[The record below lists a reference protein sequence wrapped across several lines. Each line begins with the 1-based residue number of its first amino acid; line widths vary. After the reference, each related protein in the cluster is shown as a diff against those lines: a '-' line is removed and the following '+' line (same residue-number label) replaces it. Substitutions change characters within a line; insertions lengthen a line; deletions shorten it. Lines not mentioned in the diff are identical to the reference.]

1 MGLMKILD
9 RAMGITSEKEEEM
22 GSRLLPSLRPGYND
36 GRVSRPT
43 DLFDIF
49 RTFKEDPPVYT
60 AISAIGKS
68 IADIPFVLIEAE
80 QAAGER
86 QFRTAR
92 DFMKASQLK
101 TYAGLTEKWASIEGG
116 KIVRHHPLLSILERP
131 SQTSQVTGHLMKQA
145 MVAYLELTGT
155 AYIEKLYSAKDSSTL
170 AGLWPLIDPRK
181 MMVIAGEKQLIDGYV
196 YTGPK
201 GMVVFKPEDMIFM
214 RTFAPDNPFYGYSP
228 TQVLRV
234 VIGGDLK
241 ALNWNFLFFENG
253 ARPDGM
259 LVADH
264 RLNSSDI
271 DLILDTW
278 DDSHQG
284 EDAWHRPA
292 VMGQGMKW
300 VDVGSNHKDMD
311 FPNLR
316 RYSKEEILGAYGVPP
331 IVAGDYKDANRASSD
346 IMYRLYYENAILPRC
361 DLIEDSLNMA
371 LLEPGSGLRLVF
383 DLGAIEALKGDL
395 LNLAKVGARIR
406 NQGWSTNELRWLLWG
421 LPIITDN
428 PNANMIFDETG
439 KIEIGHAP
447 VPTELTQRTPARGGG

>member
-1 MGLMKILD
+1 
-9 RAMGITSEKEEEM
+9 
-22 GSRLLPSLRPGYND
+22 
-36 GRVSRPT
+36 
-43 DLFDIF
+43 
-49 RTFKEDPPVYT
+49 
-60 AISAIGKS
+60 
-68 IADIPFVLIEAE
+68 
-80 QAAGER
+80 
-86 QFRTAR
+86 
-92 DFMKASQLK
+92 
-101 TYAGLTEKWASIEGG
+101 
-116 KIVRHHPLLSILERP
+116 
-131 SQTSQVTGHLMKQA
+131 MKQA

-234 VIGGDLK
+234 TIGGDLK
-241 ALNWNFLFFENG
+241 ALNWNWLFFENG

-259 LVADH
+259 LVSQQ
-264 RLNSSDI
+264 RLSSSDI

-284 EDAWHRPA
+284 EQGWHRPA
-292 VMGQGMKW
+292 VMGQGMTW
-300 VDVGSNHKDMD
+300 EDVGAGHKDMD

-346 IMYRLYYENAILPRC
+346 VMYKLYFEGCILPRC
-361 DLIEDSLNMA
+361 DLIEDALNMA
-371 LLEPGSGLRLVF
+371 LLDPGSGLRLVF
-383 DLGAIEALKGDL
+383 DLGSIEALKGDL

-406 NQGWSTNELRWLLWG
+406 SQGWSTNEMRYLIWN
-421 LPIITDN
+421 LPVIEDN
-428 PNANMIFDETG
+428 PDANAVWDPAEKVI
-439 KIEIGHAP
+439 IGHAP
-447 VPTELTQRTPARGGG
+447 VPTELTQRTSTRSGG